1 MSSYATL
8 SLGSLGLAATSDYI
22 DSGLMRIFRPEDK
35 RLERIDRRNPQ
46 QLAEYVGTDFVDE
59 YDEETPFKVLK
70 YQCPAATARDRLD
83 LLGFTYQ
90 VAQATFQK
98 ALPSCIERYE
108 KPVRDRR
115 LQGFYEERLKVLNSL
130 TFDSWLKAF
139 SRIRGER
146 LAPQLLDRLPTSDGQ
161 LPLIRYM
168 TESMWGIY
176 GFPGDDLRNALRVVL
191 ETAAPDELLTYDLTD
206 LAKEFSADEID
217 GLEDEAEYL
226 MNQDFLLSRRV
237 IILVEGKSDRAILER
252 SLKLLYP
259 HLADYFHFFDFT
271 GGKVPGGVGQ
281 LANLVRAFA
290 AADVRHRILALFDN
304 DTAAKAALSS
314 LDLDRLPSNIAVQ
327 HYPDLPL
334 ARNYPTIGP
343 AGEALMDVNGL
354 AGSIE
359 IYLGE
364 DVLRK
369 TNGNLSPVQW
379 TGYDRKVHTYQGEIQ
394 DKKKVL
400 DRFWDKLCSCESLPS
415 QSSNHDWDGIRAII
429 DVMRGAFHLTDAVE
443 ILDNAIFE

>member
-1 MSSYATL
+1 M
-8 SLGSLGLAATSDYI
+8 
-22 DSGLMRIFRPEDK
+22 
-35 RLERIDRRNPQ
+35 
-46 QLAEYVGTDFVDE
+46 
-59 YDEETPFKVLK
+59 
-70 YQCPAATARDRLD
+70 
-83 LLGFTYQ
+83 
-90 VAQATFQK
+90 
-98 ALPSCIERYE
+98 
-108 KPVRDRR
+108 
-115 LQGFYEERLKVLNSL
+115 
-130 TFDSWLKAF
+130 
-139 SRIRGER
+139 
-146 LAPQLLDRLPTSDGQ
+146 
-161 LPLIRYM
+161 
-168 TESMWGIY
+168 
-176 GFPGDDLRNALRVVL
+176 
-191 ETAAPDELLTYDLTD
+191 
-206 LAKEFSADEID
+206 
-217 GLEDEAEYL
+217 
-226 MNQDFLLSRRV
+226 
-237 IILVEGKSDRAILER
+237 
-252 SLKLLYP
+252 YP

-271 GGKVPGGVGQ
+271 GGNVPGGVGQ

-304 DTAAKAALSS
+304 DTAAKAALST
-314 LDLDRLPSNIAVQ
+314 LDLGRLPSNIAVQ
-327 HYPDLPL
+327 HYPNLPL

-400 DRFWDKLCSCESLPS
+400 DRFWDKLSSCESLPS

>member
-8 SLGSLGLAATSDYI
+8 SLGSLRLSTTRDYI
-22 DSGLMRIFRPEDK
+22 DPGLMQVFRPQDE

-46 QLAEYVGTDFVDE
+46 QLAEYVGADFVDE

-83 LLGFTYQ
+83 LSGFTYQ

-98 ALPSCIERYE
+98 ALLSEIEQHER
-108 KPVRDRR
+108 PAMDGR
-115 LQGFYEERLKVLNSL
+115 LQGFYDERLKVLNSL

-139 SRIRGER
+139 SRISGES
-146 LAPQLLDRLPTSDGQ
+146 LAPQSLDRLPTSDGQ

-191 ETAAPDELLTYDLTD
+191 ETAPPDELLTYDLTD
-206 LAKEFSADEID
+206 LAQDFSADEID
-217 GLEDEAEYL
+217 GIADEAKY
-226 MNQDFLLSRRV
+226 MMDQDFLLSRRV
-237 IILVEGKSDRAILER
+237 IVLVEGKSDRAILER
-252 SLKLLYP
+252 SLNLLYP

-314 LDLDRLPSNIAVQ
+314 LDLARLPSNIAVQ

-364 DVLRK
+364 DVLRNS
-369 TNGNLSPVQW
+369 NGSLSPVQW
-379 TGYDRKVHTYQGEIQ
+379 TGYDRKVHAYQGEIQ

-400 DRFWDKLCSCESLPS
+400 DRFWDKLSSCESLPS
-415 QSSNHDWDGIRAII
+415 QTSNHDWDGIRAII
-429 DVMRGAFHLTDAVE
+429 DVMRGAFHPIDAVE